1 MAFNVYY
8 AALGREDRMDGIAQV
23 TGFWGIFGF

>member
-23 TGFWGIFGF
+23 PSLNRPT